1 MSGSAAFAVGSG
13 GWILVGT
20 VAVLVLAT
28 AIGLFGGG
36 SEISEHPRGPE
47 RGDTAGS
54 RQSSVEDDGEL
65 PGPDGGRFPSTRGT
79 R

>member
-13 GWILVGT
+13 GWILVGI
-20 VAVLVLAT
+20 VGAVVLAT

-36 SEISEHPRGPE
+36 SEVGEHPRGPE
-47 RGDTAGS
+47 RGDTVGS
-54 RQSSVEDDGEL
+54 GQGSVEDD
-65 PGPDGGRFPSTRGT
+65 FPSTRGT